1 MRKHFIIKGI
11 ALTVMVLMASGIV
24 HGQSD
29 PTPPQDCGEYQWPEV
44 MSPCPEVQI
53 KQKHDHTSQ
62 YRYRQNGWDT
72 VVSCAERELVLS
84 CMPYIPARRFS
95 GTYYVDEIPF
105 NPPDP
110 SFYLN
115 YNPTT
120 DANNPYKKKL
130 AISSDDAWA
139 PSYINI
145 AFPFYF
151 FGRRKTQFLLGDN
164 GIVTFATPPNYTG
177 GAGCPF
183 ATTTPLP
190 WPSSVPTSTSASG
203 SLPSPALMRDAIYGV
218 FEDTYTGSGGSYMSG
233 NQGIYYGVIGE
244 PPCRKIIASWNQI
257 PVYSDQNKRQKYQI
271 VCYEGSNI
279 IEIHV
284 ATHNCCSST
293 NGGNGLLGIQ
303 NATGQPQVKTG
314 TDLSTVNGAPA
325 AFYPNAGGFAASLN
339 YNNGM
344 FHGALTNRAWR
355 FTPAT
360 NNATNTPTYG
370 WRRIFDDGRP
380 DIELPNI
387 NTDPL
392 AANDTNGYYEPM
404 DDESTC
410 KTLTKAYVKPRVP
423 SKYVFYLN
431 FMNANDDWYHLA
443 DTIFVGVD
451 TADYLNIHKSVIT
464 DTLHKKLDICEGA
477 VASMRID
484 MTTIQQISHEEWR
497 LFRVAYGDT
506 IALDSTQIQISPLQT
521 IPIFRIVGNDTTALE
536 PNLYPLSDYHRIGES
551 IQVRN
556 LTVNPALLPPAARN
570 KIDTL
575 IVRNQAFYVSG
586 CNNFD
591 TMMIRV
597 FPNFDTIVR
606 GEICRGESY
615 TWDTNGHAYKTFRED
630 TDPQTTFVTLH
641 SEPGCD
647 STVRLLLKVYDVSYT
662 IDPVE
667 DCKPIVWRNGKTY
680 SQNNTLTAATD
691 TVVLHKVNS
700 GCDSIVQLQ
709 FEIHPLTAKLHSD
722 VESFTL
728 DNLSATLTDI
738 STGGNSRVW
747 KLPWASDQTG
757 STAYYTIPADK
768 EGANIVLIE
777 SSEFGC
783 IDKDSIYIPLNKEH
797 FWMPNAF
804 TPDNPAGNN
813 RFGSVSTKTLHEE
826 MHIYNRRG
834 ELVFH
839 CVGVDC
845 SWDGRDMNGNPCVQ
859 GAYVYVIRYTNEYE
873 PKNTRVIK
881 GTVTLIR

>member
-24 HGQSD
+24 HGQSA
-29 PTPPQDCGEYQWPEV
+29 PTPPQECGEYQWPEV

-95 GTYYVDEIPF
+95 GTYYVDEIPYS
-105 NPPDP
+105 PTDP
-110 SFYLN
+110 SYYLN
-115 YNPTT
+115 GQGLRL
-120 DANNPYKKKL
+120 D
-130 AISSDDAWA
+130 ISSDDIWA
-139 PSYINI
+139 PDSTHFD
-145 AFPFYF
+145 FPFYF
-151 FGRRKTQFLLGDN
+151 FGRKKTSFLLGDN
-164 GIVTFATPPNYTG
+164 GLIAFNAAPGGRCNYS
-177 GAGCPF
+177 
-183 ATTTPLP
+183 TTQPLP
-190 WPSSVPTSTSASG
+190 WPDASHTPSSYSADFS
-203 SLPSPALMRDAIYGV
+203 RFHDAIYGV
-218 FEDTYTGSGGSYMSG
+218 FEDTHPTNSTVVYP
-233 NQGIYYGVIGE
+233 NGIYYGVIGE
-244 PPCRKIIASWNQI
+244 YPCRKIIASWKEI
-257 PVYSDQNKRQKYQI
+257 PLFGNTTQKNTYQI

-293 NGGNGLLGIQ
+293 NGGNSLIGIQ
-303 NATGQPQVKTG
+303 NSTGQPQVRTG
-314 TDLSTVNGAPA
+314 TDLSTVTGSPA
-325 AFYPNAGGFAASLN
+325 AFYPRTSLFAASLN

-344 FHGALTNRAWR
+344 FHGSFTNRSWR

-360 NNATNTPTYG
+360 NNSTNTPTYG

-387 NTDPL
+387 NNDPL

-431 FMNANDDWYHLA
+431 FMNANNDWYHLA

-477 VASMRID
+477 VANMRID
-484 MTTIQQISHEEWR
+484 MTTIQQINYEEWR